1 MLDSWVDNG
10 MPELAEYVYQ
20 TWIESGEWRWFEGRL
35 RNQDN
40 YGKFYILQAHHPSLR
55 ITMGWSLRTN
65 TSNMCTH
72 LGISSNLKNS

>member
-35 RNQDN
+35 KINDN
-40 YGKFYILQAHHPSLR
+40 Y
-55 ITMGWSLRTN
+55 
-65 TSNMCTH
+65 SNYNFCRC
-72 LGISSNLKNS
+72 ISFHFE